1 MVKNRK
7 QRMSIEDDQSKINMK
22 KERMKIY
29 LKMLEF

>member
-7 QRMSIEDDQSKINMK
+7 QRTSIEDDQSKINI
-22 KERMKIY
+22 KEKRVKIY